1 MKQSVD
7 IVLPVYNESK
17 NLEKRFLKLYEFMS
31 KHFDNN
37 WIITIA
43 ENGSNDNTL
52 QISKILQSATMTS
65 NSPGKFVL
73 FAVDAA

>member
-1 MKQSVD
+1 MEQSID

-31 KHFDNN
+31 KQFDNN

-43 ENGSNDNTL
+43 EKGSNDNTL
-52 QISKILQSATMTS
+52 QI
-65 NSPGKFVL
+65 
-73 FAVDAA
+73 